1 MQQYNLLN
9 MHAIQKLILRYLI
22 LIIIVTLND
31 NFAVAQANIEVF
43 GQNRIQ
49 HRKFDW
55 KYYDAKHF
63 KIHHYDRAG
72 RELARYVAEQAE
84 QDIAAVERRLG
95 GLFPDKVNII
105 LYNSYDHYD
114 QSNIGLNTELHLQNQ
129 NSAGT
134 LNVVGD
140 KIVIYFTGNH
150 ENLKK
155 QLREGMAQVVM
166 ERLMFG
172 ENFREI
178 IRNIVLLNLPEW
190 VTEGYIDYVVS
201 GWTPIDDNDW
211 KNLVDGNE
219 KQNFEIIS
227 QKYPRLAGKAF
238 WKYISTKYGES
249 NVRNLLYLTQ
259 LKSSLNT
266 AVKLTIGQN
275 LKTTYDS
282 LIVYYQNRY
291 IAEETLF
298 DKLDTINL
306 LAKIEVP
313 KGDAKITKMLVS
325 PRGSDV
331 AYLKWENGEVHVI
344 LEKINM
350 EDGKRKPYSIL
361 TRGVKNHNQKEDP
374 NYPLLAWS
382 NTGYKLG
389 IIFQQ
394 GANLRMRV
402 YDSRKLKIQDFKI
415 PANRFDRITSFTFME
430 DDDMII
436 LSAIKNG
443 QSDLYEYRM
452 KRARMTQLTDDAWDD
467 ETPVFVSGGTRKGIV
482 FMSNRPAPYIDIAPL
497 PNELPTGPMNAF
509 FYNATIKSYDLLQL
523 TRESKSSVM
532 QVIPYGMDNFAYLS
546 EENGVRNRYVV
557 LFARDKNNRDSAY
570 SIPVTNFGRSI
581 LFHQYNPASQKVAD
595 VLQTTNTF
603 DIYFRPAELPAPF
616 GNLQQKNLQLV
627 EFIDGVVETENKIY
641 NTLPINLQKNNR
653 KSDKKNNNKQTD
665 TDNPQNKFFESNDQ
679 SFQSEFN
686 DDNKNEVV
694 PRKDSDEFS
703 KRLDVKN
710 ISENAAFEIAE
721 EETITY
727 KDGKR
732 VLYVDSTFIE
742 MRSIPYFLT
751 FKPDFFS
758 ARMDNSI
765 LFNKYQSYGT
775 NTGRFDNQPVGAMF
789 VVSMFD
795 KMEDY
800 RFTGGL
806 RIPANFSGN
815 TYYLEFNNY
824 RKRID
829 WGLTFFRQVIK
840 NNYNFSSGQ
849 TLITTPGRSVSNIIQ
864 GNANLPLDK
873 VKSVRMHLAIRQDN
887 MILKAAEYYGL
898 ALPNVR
904 EHWAMSKIEFVN
916 DDTRNPFV
924 NIWNGSRYK
933 IFAEY
938 MYKLHSNN
946 EFYSKNGMQQTKFG
960 GLYNIG
966 FDVRH
971 YMPLYRSTIG
981 AVRLAG
987 AHSGGLHKIMYSM
1000 GGVDNALMPKY
1011 SSVLQPSSDIN
1022 YGFQTLANTMRGYKQ
1037 NARNGNT
1044 FIVLNTEIRIPI
1056 INTFF
1061 NRPVQSPILKHLQ
1074 LVPFLDVGSSWE
1086 GLFPDKV
1093 ESKRGAIFTWPNYPQ
1108 DPNITV
1114 NVANKYDQGIA
1125 MGFGAG
1131 LRTMI
1136 FGYFIRMDAA
1146 MNIRRDFM
1154 LHFAIGTDF

>member
-1 MQQYNLLN
+1 MYS
-9 MHAIQKLILRYLI
+9 IQKLVFKWLFF
-22 LIIIVTLND
+22 IVVLSVST
-31 NFAVAQANIEVF
+31 FSSYAQANIEVF

-55 KYYDAKHF
+55 KFYDAKHF

-95 GLFPDKVNII
+95 GLFPEKVNIV
-105 LYNSYDHYD
+105 LYNCYDHYD

-140 KIVIYFTGNH
+140 KIVIYFNGNH

-190 VTEGYIDYVVS
+190 VTEGYVDYVVS

-211 KNLVDGNE
+211 KNKVDGTENP
-219 KQNFEIIS
+219 NFQSIS
-227 QKYPRLAGKAF
+227 QKHPRLAGKAF

-266 AVKLTIGQN
+266 AMKLTIGQN

-282 LIVYYQNRY
+282 LIVFYQNRY
-291 IAEETLF
+291 ETEEALF
-298 DKLDTINL
+298 DKLDTVNL

-313 KGDAKITKMLVS
+313 KDDARITKMLVS

-331 AYLKWENGEVHVI
+331 AYLKWKYGEVQVI
-344 LEKINM
+344 LEKLTM
-350 EDGKRKPYSIL
+350 EDGKRKSYSIL
-361 TRGVKNHNQKEDP
+361 TRGVLNHNQIEDP

-394 GANLRMRV
+394 GHLLRMRV
-402 YDSRKLKIQDFKI
+402 YDSRKAKIQDFKI
-415 PANRFDRITSFTFME
+415 PSNRFDRITGFTFME

-467 ETPVFVSGGTRKGIV
+467 ETPVFVSGGLRKGVV

-509 FYNATIKSYDLLQL
+509 FYNATTKSYDLLQL

-557 LFARDKNNRDSAY
+557 MFARDQNNKDSAY

-616 GNLQQKNLQLV
+616 GNLQKKDLKPV
-627 EFIDGVVETENKIY
+627 EFIDGVVEADNKIY
-641 NTLPINLQKNNR
+641 NSLPINLQKPNR
-653 KSDKKNNNKQTD
+653 KSDKKNSNKQED
-665 TDNPQNKFFESNDQ
+665 TDINQNKFFENNDQ
-679 SFQSEFN
+679 TFQSEFS
-686 DDNKNEVV
+686 DDNQKEVI

-703 KRLDVKN
+703 KRLDVKSN
-710 ISENAAFEIAE
+710 SQDTPLGIAD

-727 KDGKR
+727 QDGKR
-732 VLYVDSTFIE
+732 VMYVDSTFIE
-742 MRSIPYFLT
+742 MRSAPYYLS

-765 LFNKYQSYGT
+765 LFNKYQAYGT
-775 NTGRFDNQPVGAMF
+775 NTDRFDNPPIGAMF
-789 VVSMFD
+789 AINMFD

-815 TYYLEFNNY
+815 TYFLEFNNY
-824 RKRID
+824 RKRVD
-829 WGLTFFRQVIK
+829 WGITFFRQVIK
-840 NNYNFSSGQ
+840 NNYNFLSGQ
-849 TLITTPGRSVSNIIQ
+849 TLITTPGRSVANIIQ
-864 GNANLPLDK
+864 GNVNIPLDK
-873 VKSVRMHLAIRQDN
+873 VKAIRMHLGARQDN
-887 MILKAAEYYGL
+887 MILKAIDIYGL
-898 ALPNVR
+898 ALPNTR
-904 EHWAMSKIEFVN
+904 EHWAMGKLEFVN

-924 NIWNGSRYK
+924 NIWNGTRYK
-933 IFAEY
+933 FFAEY

-946 EFYSKNGMQQTKFG
+946 EFYIKNGMQQMQNG
-960 GLYNIG
+960 GLYNFG

-971 YMPLYRSTIG
+971 YMPLYKNVIG
-981 AVRLAG
+981 AIRLAG
-987 AHSGGLHKIMYSM
+987 AHSGGSHKIMYSM
-1000 GGVDNALMPKY
+1000 GGVDNAFMPKY
-1011 SSVLQPSSDIN
+1011 NNAIQPSADMN
-1022 YGFQTLANTMRGYKQ
+1022 YGFQTLANTMRGYRQ
-1037 NARNGNT
+1037 NSRNGNT
-1044 FIVLNTEIRIPI
+1044 FLVLNTEIRIPI
-1056 INTFF
+1056 MNTFF
-1061 NRPVQSPILKHLQ
+1061 NRPVQSPILKNLQ
-1074 LVPFLDVGSSWE
+1074 LVPFLDIGSAWE
-1086 GLFPDKV
+1086 GLFPDQD
-1093 ESKRGAIFTWPNYPQ
+1093 EIRRGSVFSWPNYPQ
-1108 DPNITV
+1108 NPNVTV
-1114 NVANKYDQGIA
+1114 NVSNYFDQGLAI
-1125 MGFGAG
+1125 GFGSG

-1136 FGYFIRMDAA
+1136 FGYFVRVDAA

-1154 LHFAIGTDF
+1154 MHFAIGTDF